1 MNQSDSILKRSL
13 SSKSNIS
20 FSNIHSFSQLQ
31 MLFNEGKLIL
41 KTHPHY
47 FDVYY
52 LIIVFVLQK
61 GDDLKLTD
69 DIYIEWKK
77 ELKGDLYSSHWKM
90 GKNSL
95 LYLEEWITFK
105 CESIRK
111 IPISVLTIDQVLFC
125 EILLELYCF
134 YQEEN
139 KFVEVYRNIFEKLK
153 EEINETQ
160 LKQHIGVPI
169 NMNRPRMKRSTLKVR
184 KSSVIQHGNMLTILT
199 NYDDDENEE
208 ENDECSETSE
218 QIDNKYVI
226 DELVKKDYDKDDDTF
241 QMECLNEVKNQLNL
255 CQRDLNINNIEES
268 KLHAEAI
275 VIYLRN
281 LIKMQQQT
289 ITTINNHNSN
299 FLK

>member
-31 MLFNEGKLIL
+31 MLYNEGKLIL

-61 GDDLKLTD
+61 GDNLKLTD
-69 DIYIEWKK
+69 ETYPEWKK
-77 ELKGDLYSSHWKM
+77 ELKGELYSSHWKM

-105 CESIRK
+105 CESIRNV
-111 IPISVLTIDQVLFC
+111 PIELLTIEQVVFC
-125 EILLELYCF
+125 EILLEVYCF
-134 YQEEN
+134 YQEES
-139 KFVEVYRNIFEKLK
+139 KFVEIYRNIFEKLK
-153 EEINETQ
+153 EEINEAQ
-160 LKQHIGVPI
+160 LKQHIGYPI
-169 NMNRPRMKRSTLKVR
+169 VGMSRPKIKRSTLKAR
-184 KSSVIQHGNMLTILT
+184 KSSVIQNGNLLTILT
-199 NYDDDENEE
+199 QYDYDENEE
-208 ENDECSETSE
+208 EDECSETSE
-218 QIDNKYVI
+218 LIDNKYVI
-226 DELVKKDYDKDDDTF
+226 DELVKKEYDKDDNVF
-241 QMECLNEVKNQLNL
+241 QMECLNEVKNQLHL
-255 CQRDLNINNIEES
+255 CQNDLNINNIEES

-281 LIKMQQQT
+281 LIKAQHT
-289 ITTINNHNSN
+289 TTIGNHNSN
-299 FLK
+299 F